1 MSANQATKNKKLTII
16 LAVVA
21 VLALACILWFTLGG
35 GGAKDDGHITV
46 TVQDKEGKVLAEK
59 KIGYKEGD
67 KLTDLVKD
75 NFKNVTYED
84 SGFGPMIMTIESLT
98 TPADWSSYI
107 SILYNGQYA
116 EVGIGSL
123 EFKDGDKIDF
133 VDTVY
138 IPAS

>member
-1 MSANQATKNKKLTII
+1 MKNKKLTII

-21 VLALACILWFTLGG
+21 VVVLGCVLWFILGG

-46 TVQDKEGKVLAEK
+46 TVQDKDGKILAEK

-67 KLTDLVKD
+67 KLADLVEK
-75 NFKNVTYED
+75 NFKNVKYED
-84 SGFGPMIMTIESLT
+84 SGYGPMIMEIESLT

-107 SILYNGQYA
+107 SILYNGEYA
-116 EVGIGSL
+116 QVGIGQL

-138 IPAS
+138 IPTP